1 MERRLHNKT
10 ALVKATMKKKLKAE
24 TRQTEHGKPAA
35 MKMAQ

>member
-10 ALVKATMKKKLKAE
+10 ALVKAKMKKKLKVE
-24 TRQTEHGKPAA
+24 TEHGKPAA